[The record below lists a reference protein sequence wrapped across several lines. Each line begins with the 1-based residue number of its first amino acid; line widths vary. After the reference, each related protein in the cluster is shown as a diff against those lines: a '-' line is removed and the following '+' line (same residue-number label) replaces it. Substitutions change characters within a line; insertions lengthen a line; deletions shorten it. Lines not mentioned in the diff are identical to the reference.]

1 VSSTRG
7 STLSAVR
14 CKLLSRQRRWKRKI
28 VTCGT
33 CGRWTR
39 STARDWRS
47 IWGGSCQLPNSST
60 VGGSTARSTHFSPDD
75 IHYQMLEYVI
85 LFHTWYTSEL
95 RKFRLP
101 VIHWNY
107 SLTHSS
113 LWVLFINNTITAIS
127 LKLYSA
133 SFNDSCQRQDI
144 HRTGIASGQLPQFI
158 RNSQFQMHLH
168 DGLPCVGHYDGGLS
182 QAPSKTQINRQTQRN
197 VSRDLGQPATGTE
210 QQGC

>member
-1 VSSTRG
+1 
-7 STLSAVR
+7 
-14 CKLLSRQRRWKRKI
+14 
-28 VTCGT
+28 
-33 CGRWTR
+33 
-39 STARDWRS
+39 
-47 IWGGSCQLPNSST
+47 
-60 VGGSTARSTHFSPDD
+60 
-75 IHYQMLEYVI
+75 
-85 LFHTWYTSEL
+85 
-95 RKFRLP
+95 
-101 VIHWNY
+101 
-107 SLTHSS
+107 
-113 LWVLFINNTITAIS
+113 VLFINNTITAIS